1 VWSASAL
8 LGGVLRRGG
17 DKSISVGL
25 SCHISQL
32 RTSNLSLSVESAAE
46 VGNSFTHACPDW
58 KEGTYELFKN
68 WAANQLGEPRS
79 EDEVEE
85 EIPVEYK
92 KAKDISFNRNESGGL
107 ILPPLSQYRRVRQ
120 KQRVVRAYV
129 GAVYSKSIHPIFL
142 MHLLRD
148 MTGDFTGSSTSA
160 FPYSL
165 SAKSDQTI
173 FSPECVPEG
182 FRLSDPDHLT
192 TAQIHVLYSHWLE
205 RQEDGLAPLIILNA
219 SPLHGAFMRKSE
231 KRKGKAKMEYFDVG
245 DDDEEDEEKDATMK
259 EPGDDNDDDDDDD
272 DDDDG
277 DEGKQDAEMDG
288 GIKEGEE
295 EENPVMKYGPP
306 LGKQKANPSSA
317 QNTTHAGVA
326 GPSTTPRL
334 KYASKA
340 SNPGEASKLP
350 STFQAQVASVKPTT
364 SKKTNLSKREAEQ
377 DLIKDGPAKRVKT
390 NGSKKVE
397 RQAKGQG
404 DHPPPAVYASE
415 LPKSSKHSK
424 SSKLSEASKPS
435 KPDDKKRNPAE
446 ERELGAESS
455 GQTKGLEKTDSAI
468 NAPQPM
474 PTTPKSVN

>member
-1 VWSASAL
+1 
-8 LGGVLRRGG
+8 
-17 DKSISVGL
+17 
-25 SCHISQL
+25 
-32 RTSNLSLSVESAAE
+32 
-46 VGNSFTHACPDW
+46 
-58 KEGTYELFKN
+58 
-68 WAANQLGEPRS
+68 
-79 EDEVEE
+79 
-85 EIPVEYK
+85 
-92 KAKDISFNRNESGGL
+92 
-107 ILPPLSQYRRVRQ
+107 
-120 KQRVVRAYV
+120 
-129 GAVYSKSIHPIFL
+129 
-142 MHLLRD
+142 M
-148 MTGDFTGSSTSA
+148 
-160 FPYSL
+160 
-165 SAKSDQTI
+165 
-173 FSPECVPEG
+173 ECV
-182 FRLSDPDHLT
+182 
-192 TAQIHVLYSHWLE
+192 
-205 RQEDGLAPLIILNA
+205 
-219 SPLHGAFMRKSE
+219 
-231 KRKGKAKMEYFDVG
+231 DVG
-245 DDDEEDEEKDATMK
+245 DDDEEDKEKDETMK
-259 EPGDDNDDDDDDD
+259 EPGDDDDDDD
-272 DDDDG
+272 

-288 GIKEGEE
+288 RIKEGEE

-306 LGKQKANPSSA
+306 LVKQKANPSSA

-446 ERELGAESS
+446 EQELGVESS

>member
-1 VWSASAL
+1 
-8 LGGVLRRGG
+8 
-17 DKSISVGL
+17 
-25 SCHISQL
+25 
-32 RTSNLSLSVESAAE
+32 
-46 VGNSFTHACPDW
+46 
-58 KEGTYELFKN
+58 
-68 WAANQLGEPRS
+68 
-79 EDEVEE
+79 
-85 EIPVEYK
+85 
-92 KAKDISFNRNESGGL
+92 
-107 ILPPLSQYRRVRQ
+107 
-120 KQRVVRAYV
+120 
-129 GAVYSKSIHPIFL
+129 
-142 MHLLRD
+142 
-148 MTGDFTGSSTSA
+148 
-160 FPYSL
+160 
-165 SAKSDQTI
+165 
-173 FSPECVPEG
+173 
-182 FRLSDPDHLT
+182 
-192 TAQIHVLYSHWLE
+192 
-205 RQEDGLAPLIILNA
+205 
-219 SPLHGAFMRKSE
+219 
-231 KRKGKAKMEYFDVG
+231 MEYFDVG

-272 DDDDG
+272 GDDDG
-277 DEGKQDAEMDG
+277 DEGKQYAEMDG
-288 GIKEGEE
+288 RIKEGEE

-306 LGKQKANPSSA
+306 LGKQKANHSSA

-340 SNPGEASKLP
+340 SNPGKASKLP

-377 DLIKDGPAKRVKT
+377 DLIKDGPAKCVKT